1 MVARQGSVEA
11 EFVTSARRYAA
22 PVRGIGLVLIG
33 LFGLLA
39 VPANATTLGI
49 ALFGLVL
56 TGAAVDCWA
65 TRHRTLV
72 LTFAVARA
80 ATLCATQEWT
90 NGEQWALNSLTTT
103 AITLFWEWPPKVAI
117 PVTATLLAVQLTAT
131 GDGILRIVLECA
143 LARLAYLLLRRS
155 SRRVDELRAKQAALK
170 REEAIAQDRRA
181 QEREYLALLHDT
193 ASTTFLLVAVH
204 GQHTEPTKVAEYA
217 RHDLALLTDT
227 HDTPVDLK
235 ASLQAVV
242 DRSPLTV
249 EIRWRGNAPVPA
261 KVALAL
267 VRAVR
272 EALAN
277 VERHA
282 GVPTATLDIDV
293 DGQVTVTD
301 DGNGFRPED
310 VPSSRR
316 GLRGSVVERMAAA
329 GGNATVTSRPG
340 AGTTVRLEWPRG

>member
-1 MVARQGSVEA
+1 VVARQGSVEA
-11 EFVTSARRYAA
+11 EFVASARRYAA

-33 LFGLLA
+33 VFGLLA
-39 VPANATTLGI
+39 VPEEATPLGL

-56 TGAAVDCWA
+56 AGAAVDCWA
-65 TRHRTLV
+65 KPQAV
-72 LTFAVARA
+72 ILTFAIARA
-80 ATLCATQEWT
+80 AALCATQEWT
-90 NGEQWALNSLTTT
+90 DGEQWALNSLTTT
-103 AITLFWEWPPKVAI
+103 AITLFWEWSPKVAI
-117 PVTATLLAVQLTAT
+117 PVTAALLTIQLTIT
-131 GDGILRIVLECA
+131 GEGILRLALECA

-170 REEAIAQDRRA
+170 REEAVAQERRA

-193 ASTTFLLVAVH
+193 ASTTFLLVAIH
-204 GQHTEPTKVAEYA
+204 GQHTEPERVAEYA
-217 RHDLALLTDT
+217 RHDLSVLTER
-227 HDTPVDLK
+227 HDSPVDLRT
-235 ASLQAVV
+235 SLQAVV

-249 EIRWRGNAPVPA
+249 DVRWRGNAPVPA

-282 GVPTATLDIDV
+282 GIPTATIDIDV
-293 DGQVTVTD
+293 DGQVIVADT
-301 DGNGFRPED
+301 GNGFQPED

-329 GGNATVTSRPG
+329 GGSATVTSSPG
-340 AGTTVRLEWPRG
+340 AGTTVRLEWPHG

>member
-1 MVARQGSVEA
+1 MEA

-39 VPANATTLGI
+39 VPTHALPLGLTI
-49 ALFGLVL
+49 FGIVL
-56 TGAAVDCWA
+56 AGAAVDCWA
-65 TRHRTLV
+65 GPREKAR
-72 LTFAVARA
+72 LTILAFAIIRA
-80 ATLCATQEWT
+80 AALCATQDYLDSH
-90 NGEQWALNSLTTT
+90 QWALNSLTTT
-103 AITLFWEWPPKVAI
+103 AITLFWEWHPKIAI
-117 PVTATLLAVQLTAT
+117 PVTATLLAVQLTAA
-131 GDGILRIVLECA
+131 GDGALRIVLECA

-170 REEAIAQDRRA
+170 REEALAQERRA

-204 GQHTEPTKVAEYA
+204 GQHTEPTRVAEYA
-217 RHDLALLTDT
+217 RHDLAVLTDR
-227 HDTPVDLK
+227 HDSPVDLR

-249 EIRWRGNAPVPA
+249 DVRWRGSAPVPA

-277 VERHA
+277 IERHA
-282 GVPTATLDIDV
+282 GVPTATLDVDV
-293 DGQVTVTD
+293 DGQVIVTD
-301 DGNGFRPED
+301 TGNGFRPED
-310 VPSSRR
+310 VPASRR

-329 GGNATVTSRPG
+329 GGSATVTSHPG
-340 AGTTVRLEWPRG
+340 AGTTVRLEWPHG